1 METSKVFV
9 LDGGN
14 THIKLGTFEG
24 HQLLQTQRF
33 QERTALGNL
42 LKSTD
47 KVVVA
52 NVGELQ
58 LQQDLI
64 DMGCQVYTVSN
75 SSLLPFTNAYK
86 TPSTLGID
94 RLCNIV
100 AAHEYYPNRNI
111 LVIDAGTCIKFD
123 FIDYL
128 GIPYEMKGSLGLFNK
143 NGSCKRVVLINKRP
157 GKKKINEL
165 KNEDIQKT
173 FE

>member
-75 SSLLPFTNAYK
+75 LSLLPFTNAYK
-86 TPSTLGID
+86 TPSTLGSQVSRQRRHPKKYLRFYRHPHRPVEICSPPNCF
-94 RLCNIV
+94 RL
-100 AAHEYYPNRNI
+100 R
-111 LVIDAGTCIKFD
+111 GQRT
-123 FIDYL
+123 
-128 GIPYEMKGSLGLFNK
+128 S
-143 NGSCKRVVLINKRP
+143 S
-157 GKKKINEL
+157 
-165 KNEDIQKT
+165 
-173 FE
+173 